1 MISDERQQVEDVKR
15 DRVVAFVI
23 EELSIGGAEHMLVA
37 LANCFVERGWR
48 VHMICL
54 SKAGELT
61 NILHKDITLH
71 VLHKHIGIDLR
82 LPIRLIRCI
91 RQIKPDVVN
100 SHLWVANSWSRLS
113 LLLKKLPIIAT
124 EHSRDTWKPIHF
136 RVVDRLLAK
145 RMFLMVTVSQDTANF
160 YIDEIRIH
168 QDKVKVINNGVDTK
182 HFASGN
188 GAKLREDWFD
198 VSTADTRHKFLIG
211 TVGRLVS
218 AKNHHRLIDAT
229 AALLNDPE
237 IAGQY
242 NIHLKIVGEGPER
255 PLIQRHIDNLG
266 LQQHISLAGAR
277 HDTADIFDAF
287 DLFALSSDREGHPL
301 TALEA
306 QSAGTPVVLTDAGGA
321 AEAIARQ
328 GDQSG
333 GVLVQPNVEAL
344 TEALREMLLNT
355 EKYKEYS
362 SFAQRFA
369 LEHFDKEQ
377 MIDRYEAI
385 FHKAMHN
392 G

>member
-1 MISDERQQVEDVKR
+1 MSSEKREDIEGAKR
-15 DRVVAFVI
+15 NRVVAFVI
-23 EELSIGGAEHMLVA
+23 EELSIGGAEHMLVTM
-37 LANCFVERGWR
+37 ANCFVERGWR
-48 VHMICL
+48 VHMICI

-61 NILHKDITLH
+61 NILDQRVSLH
-71 VLHKHIGIDLR
+71 VLDKHIGIDLR
-82 LPIRLIRCI
+82 LPYRFIRCI
-91 RQIKPDVVN
+91 RQIKPDVIN

-124 EHSRDTWKPIHF
+124 EHSRDTWKPPHF
-136 RVVDRLLAK
+136 RMVDRLLAK

-160 YIDEIRIH
+160 YTDDIGIH
-168 QDKVKVINNGVDTK
+168 RDKVKVINNGVDTK

-188 GAKLREDWFD
+188 GTRLRTDWFEGFTD
-198 VSTADTRHKFLIG
+198 DKRQKFLIG

-218 AKNHHRLIDAT
+218 AKNHKRLIDAT
-229 AALLNDPE
+229 AALVNDPE
-237 IAGQY
+237 IAEQY
-242 NIHLKIVGEGPER
+242 DIHLKIVGEGPER
-255 PLIQRHIDNLG
+255 LLIQRHIDDLG
-266 LQQHISLAGAR
+266 LQQHVSLAGAR
-277 HDTADIFDAF
+277 HDTADVFAAF

-306 QSAGTPVVLTDAGGA
+306 QSAGTPVVLTDAGGS

-328 GDQSG
+328 GDESG
-333 GVLVQPNVEAL
+333 GLLVRPSVEAM

-355 EKYKEYS
+355 QKLEAYS

-385 FHKAMHN
+385 FNKAIEK
-392 G
+392 